1 MPQIGNEQ
9 NPIRM
14 RPHRTTKLRGNY
26 LKNEDKA
33 KYDANYERIFG
44 GKTEFEIARETS
56 KTFSME
62 QE

>member
-1 MPQIGNEQ
+1 MSSN
-9 NPIRM
+9 
-14 RPHRTTKLRGNY
+14 RTTKLRGNY
-26 LKNEDKA
+26 LKNEDKS
-33 KYDANYERIFG
+33 KFDENYERIFG